1 MKIKE
6 IKLEGF
12 RRFKNLTIKDIPE
25 EARLVVMIGPNGSG
39 KSSVFDALLRFRYS
53 LGQILGSVPDSYLI
67 RFDLSEEAF
76 EEPEFEESEFE
87 EPEVKFHT
95 DPPNDRDAFRRS
107 IHVRSAYRNDALDQS
122 RSYLSKTN
130 PLIQELRFRRL
141 AENDQAVASN
151 YDWILGPWVERMS
164 ARKKTGETP
173 DKIDNDLYGELQDAI
188 QELFKDPQL
197 TLTGLGNPKE
207 NKIFKFD
214 KGTSRGFSYE
224 NLSSG
229 EKAALD
235 LILDMIVAKPEFND
249 TIFCIDEPEAHIHTK
264 LQGPLL
270 GQLYKLIPENSQ
282 LWIATHSIGMVRKA
296 QDLWSEGKNK
306 GKDLVVF
313 LDFGEKGLDFEK
325 KETITPTSPNPDLW
339 ARTYDIALGD
349 LAKLV
354 APKRIVLCES
364 TNFDADCYNKIFGTH
379 HPETRF
385 IPIGSD
391 QDVEKADENLIPV
404 IQAVAEGAEI
414 LRLRDRDDADKDE
427 IEENKEK
434 GIRTLSHRN
443 IEGFLLDDEVLLKF
457 CEYHNIPGQIQNLIE
472 ARQTALNDSIANGKP
487 HDDLKPTAQKVHV
500 TARNALSP
508 TPVGNKKIGFMK
520 NHLAPRIQPGMA
532 VYEQLHK
539 DIFGE

>member
-1 MKIKE
+1 MKIKL
-6 IKLEGF
+6 IDLYNF

-39 KSSVFDALLRFRYS
+39 KSSVFDALHQYKNSKGRPSIAGDPYFNKFDS
-53 LGQILGSVPDSYLI
+53 SGQ
-67 RFDLSEEAF
+67 SEAMIKVE
-76 EEPEFEESEFE
+76 
-87 EPEVKFHT
+87 FHT
-95 DPPNDRDAFRRS
+95 GYPRADEDWNRS
-107 IHVRSAYRNDALDQS
+107 IHIRTSYRNDLVDNLG
-122 RSYLSKTN
+122 SYATQTDS
-130 PLIQELRFRRL
+130 IVSEYRFRLL
-141 AENDQAVASN
+141 ADNDQAVSSN
-151 YDWILGPWVERMS
+151 FGRILNQWIERSS
-164 ARKKTGETP
+164 ATARREENIG
-173 DKIDNDLYGELQDAI
+173 DLQDEIFGELRDAI
-188 QELFKDPQL
+188 AVLFSDPELVL
-197 TLTGLGNPKE
+197 TSLGSLTRDKVFQFN
-207 NKIFKFD
+207 
-214 KGTSRGFSYE
+214 KGTSHGFSYI

-235 LILDMIVAKPEFND
+235 ILLNMVVAKAEFNN
-249 TIFCIDEPEAHIHTK
+249 TVFCIDEPEAHIHTK

-270 GQLYKLIPENSQ
+270 NQLYDLIPDNSQ

-296 QDLWSEGKNK
+296 QDLWNDNPDS
-306 GKDLVVF
+306 VVF
-313 LDFGEKGLDFEK
+313 LNFGDETLDFDADA
-325 KETITPTSPNPDLW
+325 TITPTDPDPDLW
-339 ARTYDIALGD
+339 ARTYEIALGD

-364 TNFDADCYNKIFGTH
+364 AGFDADCYNKIFGTH

-457 CEYHNIPGQIQNLIE
+457 CEYHNIPDKVQDLLN
-472 ARQTALNDSIANGKP
+472 ARQAALKDSIANGKP